1 MSLHV
6 QGQVVRAGETAAA
19 HGALERLRARVF
31 PEMARQLIGPGEAPL
46 TSLPGALIRLLS
58 FSKQK
63 PGMMRP
69 QPTAQHNDY
78 LAQKLACLRVAYL
91 CMSLLTGV

>member
-1 MSLHV
+1 MLVHAGGALTETDSSSLLALVSLHV
-6 QGQVVRAGETAAA
+6 QGQVVGAGETAAA

-63 PGMMRP
+63 PGMMSP
-69 QPTAQHNDY
+69 
-78 LAQKLACLRVAYL
+78 
-91 CMSLLTGV
+91 

>member
-6 QGQVVRAGETAAA
+6 QGQVVGAGETAAA
-19 HGALERLRARVF
+19 DGALERLRARVF

-63 PGMMRP
+63 PGVMR
-69 QPTAQHNDY
+69 
-78 LAQKLACLRVAYL
+78 
-91 CMSLLTGV
+91 S